1 MRRASH
7 LRLNA
12 AESEDESDVERDAII
27 PIKDALDMYFRAPM
41 KAAKN
46 NIATITR

>member
-12 AESEDESDVERDAII
+12 IESEDESDVEKNAINSV
-27 PIKDALDMYFRAPM
+27 KDELGMYFRVPM

-46 NIATITR
+46 NIATTTR